1 MSQVLA
7 HRIHQLLRRRL
18 GDVGIAPDLHND
30 DQAIAQICQELQI
43 GRDQVRQE
51 LDQMRS
57 QVAARIVGRDRAS
70 TPADFLAQKPAA
82 PRPMPPPGLPLDAEP
97 DEPDA
102 RRKKPTRSIA
112 DLGSG

>member
-7 HRIHQLLRRRL
+7 HRIQELLRRRL
-18 GDVGIAPDLHND
+18 GDVGVAPDLHND
-30 DQAIAQICQELQI
+30 DQAIAQICQELKI

-57 QVAARIVGRDRAS
+57 QVAARIVGHDRAAS
-70 TPADFLAQKPAA
+70 TAADFLVQKPAA
-82 PRPMPPPGLPLDAEP
+82 LRPMPPPGLPLDAEP

-102 RRKKPTRSIA
+102 RRTKPTRSIA
-112 DLGSG
+112 DLG